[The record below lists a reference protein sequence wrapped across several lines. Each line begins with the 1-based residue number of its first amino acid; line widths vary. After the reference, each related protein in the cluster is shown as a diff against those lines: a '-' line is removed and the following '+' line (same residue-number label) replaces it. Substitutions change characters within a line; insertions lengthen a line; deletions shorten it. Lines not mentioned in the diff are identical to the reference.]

1 MNVILLSLVLLA
13 GDDLRDFVASQLAIS
28 ACVTVQTKEEG
39 DAIDRRAMR
48 RYGWKLCVGSCQMV
62 CASHGGG
69 WKWLALEPTEKP
81 DCGEVVEVSV
91 TGVVEKPAPPPQT
104 TTRWER
110 RGLFR
115 WVQVTVPLETTPRPK
130 VPVEIQRPAISP
142 ASRGEAG
149 RPVGLPGV
157 TPGAAASCPNGQ
169 CPVRH

>member
-1 MNVILLSLVLLA
+1 MMLLA

-28 ACVTVQTKEEG
+28 ARVTVQVTGEATTAEK
-39 DAIDRRAMR
+39 AIDQRFLEKFHWR
-48 RYGWKLCVGSCQMV
+48 LSPGSCGMMG
-62 CASHGGG
+62 CAVHGGV
-69 WKWLALEPTEKP
+69 WIKERQ
-81 DCGEVVEVSV
+81 VVEVSV
-91 TGVVEKPAPPPQT
+91 TGEVVKPPPAPQT